1 VRRAFSLIEVVIAT
15 VILSVVGLA
24 LLQMGTKNQKINAYI
39 DKKNTIAPLVSIISF
54 HHDKKFNNL
63 EKTLYDFL
71 KSSYVI
77 DNPEIKAM
85 LENQRILYNESKI
98 ASIDFGE
105 NNVSEGET
113 ETKRFEIMRS
123 TIRYKDATSF
133 LYFLEYR

>member
-1 VRRAFSLIEVVIAT
+1 MRRAFSLIEVVIAT